1 MIFLKRFIIFIL
13 LSLFLNSFVYADIN
27 GKVIKV
33 IDGDTVDILTIKKQ
47 KIRVRL
53 LDIDAPESNQAYG
66 NKSKQYLASLIA
78 GKKVFVK
85 SSKKDMYKRTLG
97 TIFLNKVNIN
107 TKMVESGYAWAYRYK
122 GMANNIL
129 MVNIEEKA
137 RQSKK
142 GLWKDEKPIAPWDFR
157 RNNNR

>member
-1 MIFLKRFIIFIL
+1 M
-13 LSLFLNSFVYADIN
+13 
-27 GKVIKV
+27 KV

-85 SSKKDMYKRTLG
+85 SSKKDIYKRTLG

-107 TKMVESGYAWAYRYK
+107 AKMVESGYAWAYRYK
-122 GMANNIL
+122 GVANNKL
-129 MVNIEEKA
+129 MVKIEAKA
-137 RQSKK
+137 KQSKK
-142 GLWKDEKPIAPWDFR
+142 GLWQDKKPIAPWDFR
-157 RNNNR
+157 RNNKR

>member
-1 MIFLKRFIIFIL
+1 MIFLKHFFIFIL
-13 LSLFLNSFVYADIN
+13 LSFFLNSFVYADFN
-27 GKVIKV
+27 GKVVKV

-85 SSKKDMYKRTLG
+85 SSKKDIYKRTLG

-107 TKMVESGYAWAYRYK
+107 AKMVESGYAWAYRYK
-122 GMANNIL
+122 GVANNKL
-129 MVNIEEKA
+129 MVKIEAKA
-137 RQSKK
+137 KQSKK
-142 GLWKDEKPIAPWDFR
+142 GLWKDKKPIAPWDFR
-157 RNNNR
+157 RNNKR

>member
-1 MIFLKRFIIFIL
+1 M
-13 LSLFLNSFVYADIN
+13 
-27 GKVIKV
+27 KV

-85 SSKKDMYKRTLG
+85 SSKKDIYKRTLG

-107 TKMVESGYAWAYRYK
+107 AKMVESGYAWAYRYK
-122 GMANNIL
+122 GVANNKL
-129 MVNIEEKA
+129 MVKIEAKA
-137 RQSKK
+137 KQSKK
-142 GLWKDEKPIAPWDFR
+142 GLWKDKKPIAPWDFR
-157 RNNNR
+157 RNNKR